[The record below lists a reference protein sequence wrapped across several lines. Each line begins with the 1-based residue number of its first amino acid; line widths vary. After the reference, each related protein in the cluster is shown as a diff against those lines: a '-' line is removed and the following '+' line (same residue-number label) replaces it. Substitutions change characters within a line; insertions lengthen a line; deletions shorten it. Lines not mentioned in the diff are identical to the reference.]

1 VKPWKKLITDQ
12 KIFNI
17 YNKTHKMTQEQLRMQ
32 MLAGV
37 ITEGEYKAILNE
49 ELSKDQIV
57 QALKNLID
65 AGELTGAEV
74 RVMMD
79 GLKVYHRGWVNR
91 QRSPEQ
97 RKASALKASATKAQ
111 NAKEYAAKEQ
121 AQKILGIEDTDY
133 ATQFALNIG
142 LHRDKG
148 LQKRFDDEVEKIL
161 NK

>member
-1 VKPWKKLITDQ
+1 
-12 KIFNI
+12 
-17 YNKTHKMTQEQLRMQ
+17 MTQEQLRMQ
-32 MLAGV
+32 MLAGI
-37 ITEGEYKAILNE
+37 ITESEYKAMLNE

-65 AGELTGAEV
+65 AGELTGVEV

-79 GLKVYHRGWVNR
+79 DLKAYHRAWVNR

-111 NAKEYAAKEQ
+111 NAKEDAAKEQ

-142 LHRDKG
+142 LHRDEG